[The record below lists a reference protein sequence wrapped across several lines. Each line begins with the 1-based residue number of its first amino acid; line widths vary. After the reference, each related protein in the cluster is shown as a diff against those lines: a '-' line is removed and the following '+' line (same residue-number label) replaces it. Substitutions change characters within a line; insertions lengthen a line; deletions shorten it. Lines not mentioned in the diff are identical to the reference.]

1 MEKYVARSGYEVL
14 GYRYLVSNCQ
24 PIRPSSVLV
33 WAYYMAVVG
42 CSFYQT
48 QMNDYL
54 KLFLVWYGI
63 GIISML
69 FWEIALI
76 CTIFFSTEL
85 ATRRLVRFEMILG
98 VGLLGPLANVIGGVL
113 VYGRLGNSLG
123 IFNRTLD

>member
-1 MEKYVARSGYEVL
+1 
-14 GYRYLVSNCQ
+14 
-24 PIRPSSVLV
+24 
-33 WAYYMAVVG
+33 
-42 CSFYQT
+42 
-48 QMNDYL
+48 MNDYL